1 MTRIWLVGMMGT
13 GKTSAGRRAAE
24 LANAPFHDTDD
35 LAVVRSGVTIGT
47 LWEEEGEAA
56 FRRLESEVIA
66 ELASAEGILATGGGA
81 VIDPA
86 NRSNMTGT
94 VVWLSARP
102 ETIVDRTGTGGDRPL
117 LAGDG
122 LAERVAQLMRERS
135 PAYEEV
141 ATHRIDTDGLTIDEV
156 AHEIAS
162 LW

>member
-1 MTRIWLVGMMGT
+1 MIRIWLVGMMGT
-13 GKTSAGRRAAE
+13 GKSSAGKLAAE
-24 LANAPFHDTDD
+24 LADAPFHDTDD

-66 ELASAEGILATGGGA
+66 ELASAQGIVATGGGA
-81 VIDPA
+81 IIDPA

-94 VVWLSARP
+94 VVWLTARP
-102 ETIVDRTGTGGDRPL
+102 ETIVERTGTGGDRPL

-122 LAERVAQLMRERS
+122 VAKRIAELIQERS

-141 ATHRIDTDGLTIDEV
+141 ATHRIDTDGLTITEV
-156 AHEIAS
+156 ADEIAS